1 MKHAAL
7 VLVATMMCAASPFAQ
22 SLGDLARKEEQRRKV
37 VSPGKV
43 YTNDDLRSA
52 PAPPPA
58 PAATAS
64 AADQPAADKDKAAA
78 ADKDKPSGD
87 KAAAAPAADTV
98 KKDEAY
104 WRGRLQAER
113 DALERAKVLLD
124 ALQGRVNG
132 LQTDF
137 INRDDPAARAVVT
150 AERQR
155 ALAELD
161 RTKLEITQRTKAIAE
176 IQEEARRS
184 GAPAGWYR

>member
-87 KAAAAPAADTV
+87 KAAAAAADTV